1 MNKTIICAYFAII
14 CLIIF
19 NSFILVST
27 EYAMGRLISSQ
38 QVHTRDVSYGVFVIN
53 LERRRD
59 KLETF
64 LKHFDNSD
72 LKDHELIIHRA
83 VDGSKLDIE
92 NLSISPKARKQFD
105 ELTQSKKRK
114 HHYQFPSIGAF
125 GCYLSHT
132 QVFEITVKN
141 NHTYSIVFEDDF
153 LCPPN
158 ILETID
164 SYLHTIPEDWDML
177 LINFT
182 CHDCKK
188 IKKYRKVSL
197 FWGLAAYVISQKGAR
212 TLLNSGLLFPITQQ
226 IDWFLNEMSSE
237 INIYALPVSIG
248 QVSGTSDIGQ
258 IGVDGDEIW
267 ERYLLK

>member
-1 MNKTIICAYFAII
+1 MKAYQCIMI
-14 CLIIF
+14 MLIILFFSFYTQCEYF
-19 NSFILVST
+19 NNSL
-27 EYAMGRLISSQ
+27 RN
-38 QVHTRDVSYGVFVIN
+38 VHSRDVPYGVFVIN

-59 KLETF
+59 RFETF
-64 LKHFDNSD
+64 LKHFDKSD
-72 LKDHELIIHRA
+72 LKDHELVRHQA

-92 NLSISPKARKQFD
+92 KLSISPKARKQFD

-114 HHYQFPSIGAF
+114 HHYQFPSIGGI

-153 LCPPN
+153 HCPPN

-164 SYLHTIPEDWDML
+164 SYLHMIPEDWDML

-182 CHDCKK
+182 CFNCKE
-188 IKKYRKVSL
+188 IKKYRKVTL
-197 FWGLAAYVISQKGAR
+197 FYGLAAYVISQKGAR
-212 TLLNSGLLFPITQQ
+212 KLLNSGLLFPMTQQ
-226 IDWFLNEMSSE
+226 IDFFLSEMSSE
-237 INIYALPVSIG
+237 INIYALPISIG
-248 QVSGTSDIGQ
+248 KLSGTSDIQ
-258 IGVDGDEIW
+258 TTDAYGDEIW

>member
-1 MNKTIICAYFAII
+1 MKRSYKIAALLISILVLKVIQLYF
-14 CLIIF
+14 F
-19 NSFILVST
+19 NSNGIIKTLV
-27 EYAMGRLISSQ
+27 RK
-38 QVHTRDVSYGVFVIN
+38 VHTRDVPYGVFVIN

-59 KLETF
+59 RLETF

-72 LKDHELIIHRA
+72 LKNHVLVRHPA

-92 NLSISPKARKQFD
+92 NLSISPKARKQFE
-105 ELTQSKKRK
+105 ELAQSKKRK
-114 HHYQFPSIGAF
+114 HHYQFPDIGAF

-132 QVFEITVKN
+132 QLFEITVKN

-153 LCPPN
+153 HCPPN
-158 ILETID
+158 ILKTID
-164 SYLHTIPEDWDML
+164 SYLRTIPDDWDML

-188 IKKYRKVSL
+188 IRKYRKVTL
-197 FWGLAAYVISQKGAR
+197 FWGLGAYVISQKGAR
-212 TLLNSGLLFPITQQ
+212 KLLNSGLLFPMTQQ
-226 IDWFLNEMSSE
+226 IDFFLSEMSSE

-248 QVSGTSDIGQ
+248 KTSGTSDIQ
-258 IGVDGDEIW
+258 TTNACGDEIW